1 MLTLAA
7 LCLAAAATN
16 EIGSSAHS
24 VTGVTHA
31 CHASPL
37 AILTGITFLVFVPQL
52 QIYVVYT
59 IATFHSQQNIMFDCR
74 YPCSCVSLCIFDWRG
89 QYTRFI
95 CD

>member
-37 AILTGITFLVFVPQL
+37 AILTGITFVVFVPRL

-59 IATFHSQQNIMFDCR
+59 YGCISFSTKCH
-74 YPCSCVSLCIFDWRG
+74 VSSSFS
-89 QYTRFI
+89 RFLNTTI
-95 CD
+95 KPAET